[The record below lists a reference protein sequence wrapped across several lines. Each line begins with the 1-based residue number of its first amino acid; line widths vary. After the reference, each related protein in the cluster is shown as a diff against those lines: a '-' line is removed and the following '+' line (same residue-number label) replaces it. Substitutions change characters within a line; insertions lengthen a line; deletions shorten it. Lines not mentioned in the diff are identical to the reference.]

1 MANIPELLNGH
12 VTLEVECLDRLYL
25 NGYIGPLATSGGLVT
40 FLREQLGKP
49 IPSPVV
55 LGQVSERFREAVKS
69 LAERQQIP
77 IYQFT
82 HQERKD
88 DVANKIRQQR
98 GIHDGIVFIGV
109 AQEKAQAFQGKK
121 INGQFEFTRDKTVY
135 VNHYYFYIDDA
146 DFGPLFLKVCS
157 YAPWGTKL
165 CLNGQEWAKR
175 QLEKE
180 GIRYEALDNGFL
192 SCADPERLQQ
202 ICDSLGP
209 EDIDRLFRKWL
220 KRLPLP
226 LRPEDRAAGYDWSLS
241 IWQLEVSLTQIF
253 DRPLRGREFF
263 EEIIRDN
270 LDLGRPDRV
279 QLIFD
284 RVVTKKTPG
293 EFRTRVIQQGVHP
306 SLHIQYK
313 NFDLKQYFKEG
324 RGCRTE
330 GTFRN
335 PNDFGI
341 NKGLSNL
348 PYRRK
353 IGREINRRLLEVERV
368 SHNSGLSGD
377 SIQRVVQPTVTE
389 NGEKAPSL
397 KFGQPR
403 VMALFLALTL
413 FQHLIDGFHN
423 RDLRG
428 LVADLLGITTE
439 QYTASQMTYDLRR
452 LRRKGLIFRPPRTNR
467 YFVTPYGW
475 KVARLFSRLEARVFR
490 PAMAMFT
497 TTDAVLP
504 FPLRQAL
511 DRVDTQLD
519 HLIYDA
525 FPLPKVG

>member
-1 MANIPELLNGH
+1 MPSIPELLNGH

-25 NGYIGPLATSGGLVT
+25 NGYIGPLATAGGLVT
-40 FLREQLGKP
+40 FMREQLHKP

-55 LGQVSERFREAVKS
+55 LGQITEKFRDGVKAM
-69 LAERQQIP
+69 AERQHIP
-77 IYQFT
+77 VYQFD
-82 HQERKD
+82 HKERKD
-88 DVANKIRQQR
+88 EVANQIRQQR
-98 GIHDGIVFIGV
+98 GVCDGIVFIGV

-121 INGQFEFTRDKTVY
+121 INGQFQFTRDKTVY

-146 DFGPLFLKVCS
+146 DFGPVFIKVCS
-157 YAPWGTKL
+157 YAPWGIKL
-165 CLNGQEWAKR
+165 CLNGHEWAKR
-175 QLEKE
+175 QLEKK
-180 GIRYEALDNGFL
+180 GITYQALDNGFL
-192 SCADPERLQQ
+192 SCAEPNKLQE

-209 EDIDRLFRKWL
+209 EQIERLFRKWL
-220 KRLPLP
+220 QRIPLP

-241 IWQLEVSLTQIF
+241 IWQMEVSLTQIF

-263 EEIIRDN
+263 EEILRDN

-293 EFRTRVIQQGVHP
+293 QFRTRVIQDGVHP
-306 SLHIQYK
+306 SLHIDYK

-335 PNDFGI
+335 PNDFGV

-348 PYRRK
+348 PYLQK

-389 NGEKAPSL
+389 DGEKAPAL

-403 VMALFLALTL
+403 VMALFMALTL
-413 FQHLIDGFHN
+413 FHHLIDGFHN
-423 RDLRG
+423 RDLRA
-428 LVADLLGITTE
+428 LVVDLLGVSSQE
-439 QYTASQMTYDLRR
+439 YTASQMTYDLRR
-452 LRRKGLIFRPPRTNR
+452 LRLKGLIFRPPKTHR
-467 YFVTPYGW
+467 YFLTPHGW
-475 KVARLFSRLEARVFR
+475 KIARLFTRLEARVFR
-490 PAMAMFT
+490 PAIAMFT
-497 TTDAVLP
+497 SNDAVVP
-504 FPLRQAL
+504 FPLRASL
-511 DRVDTQLD
+511 NRVDAQLD
-519 HLIYDA
+519 ELIYQA
-525 FPLPKVG
+525 FPQAKAS